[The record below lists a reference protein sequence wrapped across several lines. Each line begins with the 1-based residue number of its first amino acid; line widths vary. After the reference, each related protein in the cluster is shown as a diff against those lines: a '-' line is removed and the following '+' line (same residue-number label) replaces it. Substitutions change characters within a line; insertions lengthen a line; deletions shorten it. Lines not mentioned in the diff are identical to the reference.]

1 MNGYSAYKPS
11 GVEWLGDVPAHWQV
25 RRLRTVAEMRVSNVD
40 KHTKEDEL
48 PVRLCNYVDV
58 YKNDRITQ
66 AIPFMRA
73 TASRDEVKRFG
84 LKRGDVL
91 ITKDSEAWD
100 DIGVPALVEE
110 SSDDLLSG
118 YHLALLRPFRTT
130 LGAYLALALQ
140 SKGVAYQF
148 HVGANGV
155 TRYGLT
161 HTTIQSVCLPLP
173 PLPEQRDIV
182 RYLDHVDERIRRYVS
197 AREKLI
203 ALLEEERQAVIHRA
217 VTRGLVPNVPL
228 KPSGVEWL
236 GDVPAHWEVR
246 RLRTVASIRTGGRD
260 TINRRDDGAYPFFV
274 RSQTIERIDTWS
286 YDGEAV
292 LTAGDGVGVG
302 KVFHYVNGKFDY
314 HQRVYKFSN
323 FSDVVGKFFFCYFR
337 SMLRYEVLQGTA
349 KSTVDS
355 LRLPML
361 QNFPVALPP
370 VPEQTAIVEHLDKA
384 TAGIDAA
391 ITRARRQIELL
402 REYRTRLIAD
412 VVTGKL
418 DVVSRDDRHPP
429 RRDRSVRPI
438 ELDNNNDNAP
448 ECPRMPH
455 FSNISS
461 GLAAIATWSAP
472 ASTAPSARRRQTCRR
487 TQFSGIQ

>member
-1 MNGYSAYKPS
+1 MKNAKESVLPTPQPYPHYKPS
-11 GVEWLGDVPAHWQV
+11 HVEWLGDIPMHWDV

-100 DIGVPALVEE
+100 DIGVPALVAE

-130 LGAYLALALQ
+130 IGAYLALALQ

-161 HTTIQSVCLPLP
+161 HTTIQSVSLPLP
-173 PLPEQRDIV
+173 PIPEQRAIV

-197 AREKLI
+197 AKEKLI

-217 VTRGLVPNVPL
+217 VTRGLDPNVPL

-236 GDVPAHWEVR
+236 GDVPEHWEVVQLGR
-246 RLRTVASIRTGGRD
+246 VIDLATGFPFKSEGFSFAADDIRLLRGINVALGRLR
-260 TINRRDDGAYPFFV
+260 
-274 RSQTIERIDTWS
+274 W
-286 YDGEAV
+286 
-292 LTAGDGVGVG
+292 
-302 KVFHYVNGKFDY
+302 K
-314 HQRVYKFSN
+314 
-323 FSDVVGKFFFCYFR
+323 DVVRWPNADC
-337 SMLRYEVLQGTA
+337 
-349 KSTVDS
+349 ST
-355 LRLPML
+355 
-361 QNFPVALPP
+361 
-370 VPEQTAIVEHLDKA
+370 LD
-384 TAGIDAA
+384 
-391 ITRARRQIELL
+391 E
-402 REYRTRLIAD
+402 
-412 VVTGKL
+412 
-418 DVVSRDDRHPP
+418 
-429 RRDRSVRPI
+429 
-438 ELDNNNDNAP
+438 
-448 ECPRMPH
+448 
-455 FSNISS
+455 
-461 GLAAIATWSAP
+461 
-472 ASTAPSARRRQTCRR
+472 
-487 TQFSGIQ
+487 

>member
-1 MNGYSAYKPS
+1 MTPTSQPYAAYKPP
-11 GVEWLGDVPAHWQV
+11 GVEWLGDIPMHWEV

-84 LKRGDVL
+84 LKPGDVL

-100 DIGVPALVEE
+100 DIGVPALVAE

-130 LGAYLALALQ
+130 IGAYLALALQ

-161 HTTIQSVCLPLP
+161 HTTIQSIYLPLP
-173 PLPEQRDIV
+173 PLPEQRAIV
-182 RYLDHVDERIRRYVS
+182 RYLDHVDDRIRRYVS
-197 AREKLI
+197 AKEKLI

-217 VTRGLVPNVPL
+217 VTRGLDPNVPL

-236 GDVPAHWEVR
+236 GEVPEHWEVR
-246 RLRTVASIRTGGRD
+246 RLKHLLIEPLKYGANEPAQYADPHLPRYIRITDIREDG
-260 TINRRDDGAYPFFV
+260 TLRDDSF
-274 RSQTIERIDTWS
+274 RSLPEEIAEH
-286 YDGEAV
+286 YLLA
-292 LTAGDGVGVG
+292 AGDILFARSGATVG
-302 KVFHYVNGKFDY
+302 KTFRYKASWGRAAFAGYLIRARLNLNTVKPDFVEYFTQSQGYRHWLSGIFIQSTIQNVNAERY
-314 HQRVYKFSN
+314 SN
-323 FSDVVGKFFFCYFR
+323 
-337 SMLRYEVLQGTA
+337 LI
-349 KSTVDS
+349 
-355 LRLPML
+355 LP
-361 QNFPVALPP
+361 LPP
-370 VPEQTAIVEHLDKA
+370 VPEQIAIVEHLDKT

-391 ITRARRQIELL
+391 IARARRQIELL

-418 DVVSRDDRHPP
+418 DVR
-429 RRDRSVRPI
+429 
-438 ELDNNNDNAP
+438 ETAANLP
-448 ECPRMPH
+448 ERA
-455 FSNISS
+455 
-461 GLAAIATWSAP
+461 G
-472 ASTAPSARRRQTCRR
+472 Q
-487 TQFSGIQ
+487 